1 MNLHMARL
9 LLLISLVISTT
20 FRGHTQTQINI
31 SKVYKPS
38 IKTVEL
44 RNPIDIFAPPVLILG
59 SSNSQLTCGFDDLKG
74 SIHRY
79 EYTVIHC
86 NADWTQSRLWPNEYI
101 NGISEDRINDAKPSF
116 GPRLN
121 YTHYTFQFP
130 TSSMQFTRSGNYL
143 LKVFEENN
151 PDKICF
157 TLRFYVV
164 EPMASLTGTVTKSS
178 SVEQRDAMQ
187 EVDFQVTTNNSLID
201 PRSNVSAYILQNGRE
216 DNTLKLRPKQV
227 IGSILDFNYDN
238 GENNFPAGNEFRRFN
253 LSSIRSAMDH
263 VSSISIVGDSCIAI
277 LVPDKPRAFK
287 SYISE
292 NDVNGNFLPNN
303 IDYQNA
309 NTESEYVKVKF
320 FLALSMPVTKG
331 QIIVN
336 GRFCEWDPVS
346 GFIMK
351 YNSSLKGY
359 IGEGL
364 LKQGY
369 YDYMYLNYPEINKP
383 GLTSLVEGDYSE
395 TQNEYQ
401 IFVYYHKP
409 GEVYDRLIGTG
420 VIGKTKGN

>member
-1 MNLHMARL
+1 MRRL
-9 LLLISLVISTT
+9 LLIVLVVSIA
-20 FRGHTQTQINI
+20 FRGITQTQINI
-31 SKVYKPS
+31 SKVYNS
-38 IKTVEL
+38 TIKTVEL
-44 RNPIDIFAPPVLILG
+44 HNPNDIFAPPILVLG
-59 SSNSQLTCGFDDLKG
+59 FANSQLTCGFDDLKG

-79 EYTVIHC
+79 EYTVVHC

-101 NGISEDRINDAKPSF
+101 NGITEDRIIDAKPSF
-116 GPRLN
+116 GPRIH

-143 LKVFEENN
+143 LKVFEESN
-151 PDKICF
+151 PANICF

-164 EPMASLTGTVTKSS
+164 EPMTAIIGKASKSS

-187 EVDFQVTTNNSLID
+187 EVDFQVTTNSNLID
-201 PRSNVSAYILQNGRE
+201 PKSNVTAYVIQNGRE
-216 DNTLKLRPKQV
+216 DNSLKLKPKQV
-227 IGSILDFNYDN
+227 IGAVLDFNYDN
-238 GENNFPAGNEFRRFN
+238 GGNNFPAGNEFRRFD
-253 LSSIRSAMDH
+253 LSSVRNAMDH
-263 VSSISIVGDSCIAI
+263 VSTISVIRDTCHAI
-277 LVPDKPRAFK
+277 LVVDKPRAFK

-292 NDVNGNFLPNN
+292 NDVNGNYLLNT

-309 NTESEYVKVKF
+309 NTEGEYVKVFF
-320 FLALSMPVTKG
+320 FLALSLPISKG
-331 QIIVN
+331 EIIVN
-336 GRFCEWDPVS
+336 GRFCQWDPAS

-351 YNSSLKGY
+351 YNPSLKGF

-369 YDYMYLNYPEINKP
+369 YDYEYLYYPEPSKP

-401 IFVYYHKP
+401 LFVYYHKP

-420 VIGKTKGN
+420 IIGKTKGN

>member
-1 MNLHMARL
+1 MRK
-9 LLLISLVISTT
+9 LLITVLVVTNA
-20 FRGHTQTQINI
+20 FRGFTQTQINF
-31 SKVYKPS
+31 SKVYNPT

-44 RNPIDIFAPPVLILG
+44 RNPNDIFAPPVLVLG
-59 SSNSQLTCGFDDLKG
+59 SANSQLTCGFDDLKG

-79 EYTVIHC
+79 EYTVVHC

-101 NGISEDRINDAKPSF
+101 NGITEDRINDAKPSF
-116 GPRLN
+116 GTRVA

-143 LKVFEENN
+143 LKVFEESN
-151 PDKICF
+151 PANICF
-157 TLRFYVV
+157 TFRFYVV
-164 EPMASLTGTVTKSS
+164 EPMTAITGTVTKSS
-178 SVEQRDAMQ
+178 SVEQRDALQ
-187 EVDFQVTTNNSLID
+187 EVDFQVTTNSNLID
-201 PRSNVSAYILQNGRE
+201 PRSNITSYIIQNGR
-216 DNTLKLRPKQV
+216 DNNSLKLKPKQV
-227 IGSILDFNYDN
+227 IGAILDFNYDN

-253 LSSIRSAMDH
+253 LSSVRNAMDH
-263 VSSISIVGDSCIAI
+263 VSTISVIGDTCNAI

-292 NDVNGNFLPNN
+292 NDVNGNFLPNT
-303 IDYQNA
+303 IDYQNV
-309 NTESEYVKVKF
+309 NTEGEYVKVKF
-320 FLALSMPVTKG
+320 FLALSMPVTRG
-331 QIIVN
+331 QVIVN
-336 GRFCEWDPVS
+336 GRFCQWDPAS
-346 GFIMK
+346 GFIMN
-351 YNSSLKGY
+351 YNPSLKGF

-369 YDYMYLNYPEINKP
+369 YDYMYLYYPEPNKP

-401 IFVYYHKP
+401 LFIYYHKP

>member
-1 MNLHMARL
+1 MRRL
-9 LLLISLVISTT
+9 LITVFVVIYAFSG
-20 FRGHTQTQINI
+20 FTQTQINI
-31 SKVYKPS
+31 SKVYNS
-38 IKTVEL
+38 TIKTVEL
-44 RNPIDIFAPPVLILG
+44 RNPNDIFAPPVLVLG
-59 SSNSQLTCGFDDLKG
+59 SANSQLKCGFDDLKG

-79 EYTVIHC
+79 EYTVVHC
-86 NADWTQSRLWPNEYI
+86 NADWSQSRLWPNEYI
-101 NGISEDRINDAKPSF
+101 NGITEERINDSKPSF
-116 GPRLN
+116 GPRTS

-143 LKVFEENN
+143 LKVFEESN
-151 PDKICF
+151 PANICF

-164 EPMASLTGTVTKSS
+164 EPMAATTGTVTKSS
-178 SVEQRDAMQ
+178 SVEQRDAFQ
-187 EVDFQVTTNNSLID
+187 EVDFQVTTNSSLID
-201 PRSNVSAYILQNGRE
+201 PKSNITANIIQNGRE
-216 DNTLKLRPKQV
+216 DNSLKLKPKQV
-227 IGSILDFNYDN
+227 IGTVLDFNYDN

-253 LSSIRSAMDH
+253 LSSVRNAMDH
-263 VSSISIVGDSCIAI
+263 VSTISVIGDTCNAI

-292 NDVNGNFLPNN
+292 NDVNGNFLPNT

-309 NTESEYVKVKF
+309 NTEGEYVKVKF
-320 FLALSMPVTKG
+320 FLALSIPVARG

-336 GRFCEWDPVS
+336 GRFCQWDPAS

-351 YNSSLKGY
+351 YNPSLKGF

-369 YDYMYLNYPEINKP
+369 YDYMYLYYPEPNKP

-401 IFVYYHKP
+401 LFVYYHKP

>member
-1 MNLHMARL
+1 MNNYMRL
-9 LLLISLVISTT
+9 LLLSFLFVCNVSVC
-20 FRGHTQTQINI
+20 FPQTQINI
-31 SKVYKPS
+31 SKVYDTN

-44 RNPIDIFAPPVLILG
+44 RNPLDLFSSPVLVLG
-59 SSNSQLTCGFDDLKG
+59 SVNSQLTCGFDDLKG

-79 EYTVIHC
+79 VYTAVHC

-101 NGISEDRINDAKPSF
+101 NGISEDRIKDAKPSF
-116 GPRLN
+116 GPRVA

-151 PDKICF
+151 PANVCF

-164 EPMASLTGTVTKSS
+164 EPMTTITGTVTKSS
-178 SVEQRDAMQ
+178 SVEQRNTFQ
-187 EVDFQVTTNNSLID
+187 EVDFHVTTNSFLID
-201 PRSNVSAYILQNGRE
+201 PRTNVSTYVIQNGWE
-216 DNTLKLRPKQV
+216 DNSLRLKPKQV
-227 IGSILDFNYDN
+227 IGSILDFNYDT

-253 LSSIRSAMDH
+253 LSSVRNAMDH
-263 VSSISIVGDSCIAI
+263 VSTISVIGDTCNAI

-292 NDVNGNFLPNN
+292 NDLNGNFLPNN

-309 NTESEYVKVKF
+309 NTESEYVRVKF
-320 FLALSMPVTKG
+320 FLGLTMPVSKG
-331 QIIVN
+331 QIIVS
-336 GRFCEWDPVS
+336 GRFCQWDPTS

-351 YNSSLKGY
+351 YIPSIKGY
-359 IGEGL
+359 VGEGL

-369 YDYMYLNYPEINKP
+369 YDYMFLYYPEINKP
-383 GLTSLVEGDYSE
+383 GLTSLIEGDYSE

-401 IFVYYHKP
+401 LFVYYHKP

-420 VIGKTKGN
+420 VIGKTKGK

>member
-1 MNLHMARL
+1 MNKYIRRL
-9 LLLISLVISTT
+9 LLIVLVVTNALKG
-20 FRGHTQTQINI
+20 FTQTQINN
-31 SKVYKPS
+31 SKVYDPN

-44 RNPIDIFAPPVLILG
+44 RIPNDLFAPPVLVLG
-59 SSNSQLTCGFDDLKG
+59 SANSQLTCGFDDLKG

-101 NGISEDRINDAKPSF
+101 NGITEDRINDAKPSF
-116 GPRLN
+116 GPRVP

-151 PDKICF
+151 PANICF
-157 TLRFYVV
+157 TFRFYVV
-164 EPMASLTGTVTKSS
+164 EPMAAIAGTVTKSS

-187 EVDFQVTTNNSLID
+187 EVDFQVTTNNNLLD
-201 PRSNVSAYILQNGRE
+201 PRSNVTAYIIQNGRE
-216 DNTLKLRPKQV
+216 DNSLKLKPKQV
-227 IGSILDFNYDN
+227 IGSILDFNYDT

-253 LSSIRSAMDH
+253 LSSVRNAMDH
-263 VSSISIVGDSCIAI
+263 VSSISVIGDTYNAI
-277 LVPDKPRAFK
+277 LVADIPRAFK
-287 SYISE
+287 NYISE

-309 NTESEYVKVKF
+309 NTESEYVNVKF
-320 FLALSMPVTKG
+320 FLALSIPVSRG
-331 QIIVN
+331 QIIAT
-336 GRFCEWDPVS
+336 GRFCQWDPAS

-351 YNSSLKGY
+351 YTPSLKGY
-359 IGEGL
+359 VGEGL

-369 YDYMYLNYPEINKP
+369 YDYMYLYYPEPNKP

-401 IFVYYHKP
+401 LFIYYHKP